1 MSVPKY
7 QIALVGNPNVGKSSV
22 FNLLTGLQQK
32 VGNFPGVTVDRKSG
46 KIELE
51 KSGLVEVTDLPGLY
65 SLFPSSEDERVVV
78 NVLLKDISE
87 KPLDAIGY
95 IADANDLE
103 RNLLLFTQIRDLG
116 YPVVIGVNMMDTA
129 KDNRIEIDL
138 DGLSKDLGVPVVPI
152 NGRNGEG
159 VEAFRQAIDQT
170 IATTKA
176 SVFYQLNDAEKLIAK
191 DVLSFIG
198 AGSEY
203 QALLITHHYKHL
215 RHLSATQKEYIQKL
229 IEKYLFNSLDEQ
241 LDEMMR
247 RYQVITPVVQKNTKK
262 HAAVINPFTKKIDAV
277 LTHPV
282 FGLLIFIGLML
293 IVFQSIFTWSEKPM
307 EWVEESFAWLGN
319 IIAVVTPEGWFQDML
334 IQGVVSGLA
343 GVMVFVPQIAILF
356 FLISLL
362 EESGYMARVVY
373 LMDSFMRRFGLNGR
387 SVVSLISGGACAIP
401 AVMSTRTINN
411 WKERLITIMVTP
423 LMSCSARIPVFT
435 ILIAVAVPATK
446 IGGWLSLQAVVF
458 MGLYMLGALT
468 ALIIAWIFHK
478 ILKTDEHSFLVMEL
492 PRYQMPHWR
501 NVFLNVWEKVK
512 TFSWEA
518 GKVILIV
525 SVILWVLASYGPSKA
540 MQKAEAQAKREYA
553 ISQEIPLEQ
562 LITTHQLESSYAGII
577 GKTIEPLI
585 RPLGYDWKIG
595 IALLSSFA
603 AREVFVG
610 TMATLYAVEDE
621 ENESLLRERLQNATF
636 RETGEKV
643 FTLGTAVSLMI
654 FYLFAMQCI
663 STVAVVRR
671 ETKSWKW
678 PSIQIAYMGVLA
690 YFGSWLASV
699 IF

>member
-1 MSVPKY
+1 MSHLKY

-22 FNLLTGLQQK
+22 FNILTGLQQK

-51 KSGLVEVTDLPGLY
+51 KSGSVEVTDLPGLY

-78 NVLLKDISE
+78 NVLLKSISE

-138 DGLSKDLGVPVVPI
+138 DGLSKELGVPVVPI
-152 NGRNGEG
+152 NGRNGDG
-159 VEAFRQAIDQT
+159 VEAFRQTLDQV
-170 IATTKA
+170 ITTTNT
-176 SVFYQLNDAEKLIAK
+176 SSFYQLNDAEKLVAK
-191 DVLSFIG
+191 DVQAFVG
-198 AGSEY
+198 ASSEY
-203 QALLITHHYKHL
+203 QALLIAHHYKHL
-215 RHLSATQKEYIQKL
+215 RHLSATQKEYVGKL
-229 IEKYLFNSLDEQ
+229 IEKYLFDSLDEQ

-247 RYQVITPVVQKNTKK
+247 RYQVITPVVQKNTRK
-262 HAAVINPFTKKIDAV
+262 HAAVINPLTKKMDAV

-319 IIAVVTPEGWFQDML
+319 VIAGVIPDGWFQDML
-334 IQGVVSGLA
+334 IQGVISGLA
-343 GVMVFVPQIAILF
+343 GVLVFVPQIAILF

-423 LMSCSARIPVFT
+423 LISCSARIPVFT
-435 ILIAVAVPATK
+435 ILIAIAVPATK
-446 IGGWLSLQAVVF
+446 IGGWLSLQAIVF
-458 MGLYMLGALT
+458 MGLYVLGALT
-468 ALIIAWIFHK
+468 ALIVAWVFHK

-518 GKVILIV
+518 GKVILVV
-525 SVILWVLASYGPSKA
+525 SIILWVLASYGPPQA
-540 MQKAEAQAKREYA
+540 MRAAEAQAQREYA
-553 ISQEIPLEQ
+553 VSQEIPLEQ
-562 LITTHQLESSYAGII
+562 LVTTHQLESSYAGII

-621 ENESLLRERLQNATF
+621 ENETLLREKLQNATF
-636 RETGEKV
+636 RDTGEKV
-643 FTLGTAVSLMI
+643 FTLGTAVSLMV

-663 STVAVVRR
+663 STVAIVKR

>member
-1 MSVPKY
+1 MSTPKY
-7 QIALVGNPNVGKSSV
+7 QIALAGNPNVGKSSV

-46 KIELE
+46 NIELE
-51 KSGLVEVTDLPGLY
+51 KCGSVEITDLPGLY
-65 SLFPSSEDERVVV
+65 SLFPVSEDERVVV
-78 NVLLKDISE
+78 NILLKDITE

-116 YPVVIGVNMMDTA
+116 YPMVLGINMLDTA

-138 DGLSKDLGVPVVPI
+138 QGLSKDLGVPVVPVS
-152 NGRNGEG
+152 GRSGHG
-159 VEAFRQAIDQT
+159 MDAFK
-170 IATTKA
+170 KA
-176 SVFYQLNDAEKLIAK
+176 LELVISTEKVPVFYQLNEDESLIAK
-191 DVLSFIG
+191 DVQSFVG
-198 AGSEY
+198 ASSLY
-203 QALLITHHYKHL
+203 QALLLTHHYKHI
-215 RHLSATQKEYIQKL
+215 RHLSALQKEYIEKL
-229 IEKYLFNSLDEQ
+229 VEKYLFNSLDEQ
-241 LDEMMR
+241 LDEMMQR
-247 RYQVITPVVQKNTKK
+247 FQLITPIIQKNVIK
-262 HAAVINPFTKKIDAV
+262 HSAELNPLTKKIDKI
-277 LTHPV
+277 LTHPIV
-282 FGLLIFIGLML
+282 GLAIFLGLML
-293 IVFQSIFTWSEKPM
+293 VIFQSIFTWSEKPM
-307 EWVEESFAWLGN
+307 TWVEESFAWMGDL
-319 IIAVVTPEGWFQDML
+319 IAGIVPDGWFQDLL
-334 IQGVVSGLA
+334 IEGVISGLA
-343 GVMVFVPQIAILF
+343 GVLVFVPQIAILF

-373 LMDSFMRRFGLNGR
+373 LMDSFMRKFGLNGR

-423 LMSCSARIPVFT
+423 LISCSARIPVFT
-435 ILIAVAVPATK
+435 ILIAVAVPPEK
-446 IGGWLSLQAVVF
+446 IAGWISLQAVVF
-458 MGLYMLGALT
+458 MGLYVLGAIT
-468 ALIIAWIFHK
+468 ALLIAWCFHK
-478 ILKTDEHSFLVMEL
+478 ILKTDEQSFLVMEL

-518 GKVILIV
+518 GKVILVV
-525 SVILWVLASYGPSKA
+525 SIILWVLASYGPSKA
-540 MQKAEAQAKREYA
+540 MQEAEELAEKEYA
-553 ISQEIPLEQ
+553 VSQEIPLEQ
-562 LITTHQLESSYAGII
+562 LVTTHQLESSYAGII

-585 RPLGYDWKIG
+585 KPLGYDWKIG

-621 ENESLLRERLQNATF
+621 ENEALLRERLQNATF

-643 FTLGTAVSLMI
+643 FTLGTAISLMI

-663 STVAVVRR
+663 STVAIVKR

-678 PSIQIAYMGVLA
+678 PAIQVAYMGVLA
-690 YFGSWLASV
+690 YMGSWIATL